1 MEEFRTIK
9 GFENYQV
16 SNLGNVKSLNFYRR
30 KKETILKKCLDTDGY
45 YRVGLYSN
53 KKYYNRQV
61 HQLVAISFLNHNPNG
76 SKLVVN
82 HKNFIRIDNRLE
94 NLEIITQRENVNQKH
109 LPSTSKYTG
118 VCWNKNS
125 KKWHSQIIINKKRVH
140 LGFFINE
147 IDASNAYQKA
157 LFNLKNETFCT
168 IQ

>member
-9 GFENYQV
+9 NFENYQV
-16 SNLGNVKSLNFYRR
+16 SNLGNVKSLRFN
-30 KKETILKKCLDTDGY
+30 KERILKKCLDTDGY

-53 KKYYNRQV
+53 NKLYNKQV
-61 HQLVAISFLNHNPNG
+61 HQLVTISFLNHIPCG
-76 SKLVVN
+76 CKLVVN
-82 HKNFIRIDNRLE
+82 HINFIRTDNRLE

-118 VCWNKNS
+118 VSWNKNS
-125 KKWHSQIIINKKRVH
+125 KKWHSQIIIDKKRVH

-157 LFNLKNETFCT
+157 LFNLKNKTFCT
-168 IQ
+168 SL

>member
-9 GFENYQV
+9 NFENYQV
-16 SNLGNVKSLNFYRR
+16 SNLGNVKSLRFN
-30 KKETILKKCLDTDGY
+30 KERILKKCLDTDGY

-53 KKYYNRQV
+53 NKLYNKPV
-61 HQLVAISFLNHNPNG
+61 HQLVTISFLNHIPCG
-76 SKLVVN
+76 CKLVVN
-82 HKNFIRIDNRLE
+82 HINFIRTDNRLE

-118 VCWNKNS
+118 VSWNKNS
-125 KKWHSQIIINKKRVH
+125 KKWHSQIIIDKKRVH

-157 LFNLKNETFCT
+157 LFNLKNKTFCT
-168 IQ
+168 SL